1 MVVMKGSIVQTMTST
16 EPWLGDAEAKPAP
29 EPLRRVQALINT
41 VDWESGRDRL
51 ATAETADPWLVA
63 HGLLAAHESA
73 SLDDLRILA
82 ATREALRT
90 LVIQNTDGVP
100 ADEMLTAPLR
110 AVAADVALR
119 ASVGVD
125 GRVDVA
131 PVDDSLHGRL
141 AGLLL
146 VIQAAQRDGTWMHLK
161 ACANDECR
169 WAFYD
174 RSRNHGGTWCDMA
187 SCGNKLKNRDFR
199 ARRRAD
205 RHD

>member
-1 MVVMKGSIVQTMTST
+1 MTTT

-29 EPLRRVQALINT
+29 APLNRVQALINT

-51 ATAETADPWLVA
+51 ATTDDAEPWLVR
-63 HGLLAAHESA
+63 HDLLTPGTSA
-73 SLDDLRILA
+73 TDADLMQLVDV
-82 ATREALRT
+82 REALRS
-90 LVIQNTDGVP
+90 LVIHNTEGSLPD
-100 ADEMLTAPLR
+100 ALRTAPLR
-110 AVAADVALR
+110 SVAAAVTMR
-119 ASVGVD
+119 ATIGPD

-131 PVDDSLHGRL
+131 PVEDTVRARL

-146 VIQAAQRDGTWMHLK
+146 VVQAAQRDGTWTHLK

-174 RSRNHGGTWCDMA
+174 RSRNHGGTWCDMS

-199 ARRRAD
+199 ARRRAH
-205 RHD
+205 R